1 MQKNYSLVKKALNR
15 GFSLFRNRFP
25 SRVTSR
31 KDKILVKGFFC
42 DSVLKN
48 NLYIIFL
55 IFFGTFWGLVR
66 LLNLEKLK
74 PKIFKIPWF
83 LMFDINF
90 FVLGSF
96 STQFS
101 SRNIILI
108 LKSKRL
114 LIHGTFPKFFGT
126 LWIVWNWSVF
136 WLFWRF
142 DSLFIIFFPLDFNF
156 DLKNLKY

>member
-25 SRVTSR
+25 SRDTAR
-31 KDKILVKGFFC
+31 KVKILVKGFFC

-74 PKIFKIPWF
+74 PEILKIPWF

-90 FVLGSF
+90 FVLGIF

-101 SRNIILI
+101 SRKFILI

-114 LIHGTFPKFFGT
+114 LIHGTFPNFLELCKLYKNDQFFD
-126 LWIVWNWSVF
+126 F
-136 WLFWRF
+136 F
-142 DSLFIIFFPLDFNF
+142 DVLIAYLLYFFP
-156 DLKNLKY
+156 

>member
-25 SRVTSR
+25 SRVTAR
-31 KDKILVKGFFC
+31 KDKMLVKGFLF

-74 PKIFKIPWF
+74 PEIFKIPWF

-90 FVLGSF
+90 FVLGIF

-114 LIHGTFPKFFGT
+114 LIHGTFPKFLELCELYENDQF
-126 LWIVWNWSVF
+126 
-136 WLFWRF
+136 F
-142 DSLFIIFFPLDFNF
+142 DFFDVLIAYFLYFFP
-156 DLKNLKY
+156 